1 MSEENLSQK
10 FRLKNIH
17 ETKFYWIEVINRNE
31 LMSKKHKN
39 VFATLNYIQYLLI
52 LASTITGC
60 ALILGFDSL
69 VDISAG
75 YTSSAIGLQHCAIT
89 AEIKKYLSIIKKKKK
104 HYKIV
109 SLAKSKWNNIK
120 VLNSRALIHSVISD
134 DEFVLIN
141 NLLK

>member
-17 ETKFYWIEVINRNE
+17 ETKFYWIEVINWNE

-69 VDISAG
+69 VDISTG
-75 YTSSAIGLQHCAIT
+75 YTSSAIGLQQCAVT
-89 AEIKKYLSIIKKKKK
+89 AEIKKYLPIINKKRNIIK
-104 HYKIV
+104 
-109 SLAKSKWNNIK
+109 
-120 VLNSRALIHSVISD
+120 
-134 DEFVLIN
+134 
-141 NLLK
+141 